1 MLSAEG
7 NFFMATNSNLGK
19 NSRLHLLGAML
30 LLWCAAICGRLV
42 YLQIFRY
49 GGFVKQ
55 AEHQQQ
61 REIPLSAKRGVIYD
75 RSGKEL
81 AMSVLVDSAF
91 AVPSEVKDLP
101 TAVSL
106 ITRITRDD
114 HNVVLADCRN
124 HKTFCW
130 VARKADDET
139 IERIKSLNLQGIH
152 FQKEPK
158 RFYPARD
165 LAAQV
170 VGTVGME
177 DVGQSGIEHAFD
189 EEMRGRAG
197 KMFISVDA
205 RRQWFSDV
213 EKQPEPGASLVL
225 TIDKNI
231 QYIAEKELDQA
242 IHDTQ
247 AIAGTVIVENP
258 HTGEI
263 LALANRPTFNPN
275 LRKEITPNALTN
287 RAVSYVYEPGSTF
300 KLVTISAALEEK
312 LTNPDEVFD
321 CQMGSIVYNGM
332 RIRDS
337 KPHGLLPVWGVLAES
352 SDVGAIKIA
361 LRLGEDRL
369 YKYIRAYGFGQQT
382 GIELPGETRGLT
394 KPVSRWSKVSI
405 AAISMGQEIGISP
418 LQLSGLISTFA
429 NDGVWVAPCIVAGT
443 VGPNSAPQSTPQT
456 VAFHPGASRR
466 VISSYTAAEMRSM
479 MQKVVIE
486 GTGRKAILE
495 GYTSAG
501 KTGAAQ
507 KVDPATGAYSKTK
520 YIGSFAGFAPVNN
533 PQIVVA
539 VILDSAVGLHQGG
552 QISAPVFRRI
562 SQQVLEYLHVP
573 HDLPLAP
580 QHQLLLAKTKDKDL
594 EEGTPDHPGEPLE
607 TAEVNSDSSDG
618 TKAPSVARAT
628 LRQAQGR
635 LSPATAGADGN
646 VVQAAMRE
654 PVSSNAVGGS
664 STQGNPSKTPDAG
677 TPAQAKL
684 PSTGTVVLDVE
695 QGGIE
700 VPLFVGKTVRGS
712 VEAAQDIGLELE
724 AVGSG
729 VARQQTP
736 VAGTHVAAGAR
747 VTVQF
752 GRKSQDLNHRGHRVH
767 RGRRMNF
774 SVPLRVLCGKTLRF
788 DPQKNRVIR

>member
-1 MLSAEG
+1 
-7 NFFMATNSNLGK
+7 MATNPILGK
-19 NSRLHLLGAML
+19 NSRLYLLGGIL
-30 LLWCAAICGRLV
+30 LFWCLAISFRLV

-49 GGFVKQ
+49 GSFVKQ

-75 RSGKEL
+75 RAGHEL

-106 ITRITRDD
+106 ITRITGED
-114 HNVVLADCRN
+114 HNVVLADCHS

-139 IERIKSLNLQGIH
+139 IQRIKSLSLQGIH

-177 DVGQSGIEHAFD
+177 DSGQSGIEHAFD
-189 EEMRGRAG
+189 DELRGRAG
-197 KMFISVDA
+197 KMSISVDA

-213 EKQPEPGASLVL
+213 EKQPEPGENLVL
-225 TIDKNI
+225 TVDKNI
-231 QYIAEKELDQA
+231 QYIAEKELEQA
-242 IHDTQ
+242 IHDTR

-275 LRKEITPNALTN
+275 LRKQITPGALTN

-361 LRLGEDRL
+361 LRLGEDRF

-394 KPVSRWSKVSI
+394 KPVSHWSKVSI

-418 LQLSGLISTFA
+418 LQLSALISTFA
-429 NDGVWVAPCIVAGT
+429 NDGVWVAPRIVAGT
-443 VGPNSAPQSTPQT
+443 MDSQSSPEKSLPQT
-456 VAFHPGASRR
+456 AAFHSGTSRR

-479 MQKVVIE
+479 MQKVVLE

-501 KTGAAQ
+501 KTGTAQ

-552 QISAPVFRRI
+552 QVSAPVFRRV
-562 SQQVLEYLHVP
+562 SQQVLEYLHTP

-580 QHQLLLAKTKDKDL
+580 QHQLLLAQAKMKDKDL

-607 TAEVNSDSSDG
+607 TAEVNGD
-618 TKAPSVARAT
+618 TMPPSASKPSAAREP
-628 LRQAQGR
+628 
-635 LSPATAGADGN
+635 SPANTRSDGN
-646 VVQAAMRE
+646 VVQAAIRQNESMPGE
-654 PVSSNAVGGS
+654 AG
-664 STQGNPSKTPDAG
+664 PSGPARNEDVADA
-677 TPAQAKL
+677 AALQAKI
-684 PSTGTVVLDVE
+684 PATGTVVLDVE

-700 VPLFVGKTVRGS
+700 VPSFVGKTVRGA
-712 VEAAQDIGLELE
+712 VESAQDAGLELE

-729 VARQQTP
+729 VARQQSP
-736 VAGTHVAAGAR
+736 LPGTHVAAGAH

-752 GRKSQDLNHRGHRVH
+752 GR
-767 RGRRMNF
+767 
-774 SVPLRVLCGKTLRF
+774 
-788 DPQKNRVIR
+788 

>member
-1 MLSAEG
+1 
-7 NFFMATNSNLGK
+7 MATNSKLGK
-19 NSRLHLLGAML
+19 NSRLYLLSAML
-30 LLWCAAICGRLV
+30 VFWCAAICGRLV

-49 GGFVKQ
+49 GSFVKQ

-61 REIPLSAKRGVIYD
+61 RAIPLSAKRGVIYD
-75 RSGKEL
+75 RAGHEL

-91 AVPSEVKDLP
+91 AVPTEVKDLP

-106 ITRITRDD
+106 ITRITGDD
-114 HNVVLADCRN
+114 HNAVLADCRA

-130 VARKADDET
+130 VARKADDDT
-139 IERIKSLNLQGIH
+139 IERIKSLHLQGIH

-177 DVGQSGIEHAFD
+177 DSGQSGIEHAFD
-189 EEMRGRAG
+189 DELRGRAG

-213 EKQPEPGASLVL
+213 ETQPQPGENLVL

-275 LRKEITPNALTN
+275 VRKEITPAALTN
-287 RAVSYVYEPGSTF
+287 RAVSYPYEPGSTF

-337 KPHGLLPVWGVLAES
+337 RPHGLLPVWGVLAES

-361 LRLGEDRL
+361 LRLGPDRF
-369 YKYIRAYGFGQQT
+369 YKYIRDFGFGQQT
-382 GIELPGETRGLT
+382 GIELPGETRGMT

-418 LQLSGLISTFA
+418 IQLAGLISTFA
-429 NDGVWVAPCIVAGT
+429 NDGVWVAPHIV
-443 VGPNSAPQSTPQT
+443 VGPVPPQGTPQA
-456 VAFHPGASRR
+456 VAFHPGASHR
-466 VISSYTAAEMRSM
+466 VISSFTAAEMRSM
-479 MQKVVIE
+479 MQKVVLE

-501 KTGAAQ
+501 KTGTAQ

-520 YIGSFAGFAPVNN
+520 YIGSFAGFAPLND

-552 QISAPVFRRI
+552 QVSAPVFHRVA
-562 SQQVLEYLHVP
+562 QQVLEYLHTP

-580 QHQLLLAKTKDKDL
+580 QHQLLLAQAKMKDKDL
-594 EEGTPDHPGEPLE
+594 EEGTPDHPGEPLG
-607 TAEVNSDSSDG
+607 TAEVNGD
-618 TKAPSVARAT
+618 TNVARAPT
-628 LRQAQGR
+628 
-635 LSPATAGADGN
+635 PATAATNGN
-646 VVQAAMRE
+646 VIQAAIRESEPIRSGLPIQSNTPQASPAPQAAM
-654 PVSSNAVGGS
+654 
-664 STQGNPSKTPDAG
+664 
-677 TPAQAKL
+677 PA
-684 PSTGTVVLDVE
+684 TGTVVLDVE

-700 VPLFVGKTVRGS
+700 VPSFVGKTVRGA
-712 VEAAQDIGLELE
+712 VEAAQEAGLEME

-729 VARQQTP
+729 VARQQSP
-736 VAGTHVAAGAR
+736 SAGTHVAAGAH

-752 GRKSQDLNHRGHRVH
+752 GR
-767 RGRRMNF
+767 
-774 SVPLRVLCGKTLRF
+774 
-788 DPQKNRVIR
+788 

>member
-1 MLSAEG
+1 
-7 NFFMATNSNLGK
+7 MATNPILGK
-19 NSRLHLLGAML
+19 NSRLYLLGGIL
-30 LLWCAAICGRLV
+30 LFWCLAISFRLV

-49 GGFVKQ
+49 GSFVKQ

-75 RSGKEL
+75 RAGHEL

-106 ITRITRDD
+106 ITRITGED
-114 HNVVLADCRN
+114 HNVVLADCHS

-139 IERIKSLNLQGIH
+139 IQRIKSLSLQGIH

-177 DVGQSGIEHAFD
+177 DSGQSGIEHAFD
-189 EEMRGRAG
+189 DELRGRAG
-197 KMFISVDA
+197 KMSISVDA

-213 EKQPEPGASLVL
+213 EKQPEPGENLVL
-225 TIDKNI
+225 TVDKNI
-231 QYIAEKELDQA
+231 QYIAEKELEQA
-242 IHDTQ
+242 IHDTR

-275 LRKEITPNALTN
+275 LRKQIKPGTLTN

-361 LRLGEDRL
+361 LRLGEDRF

-418 LQLSGLISTFA
+418 LQLSALISTFA
-429 NDGVWVAPCIVAGT
+429 NDGVWVAPRIVAGT
-443 VGPNSAPQSTPQT
+443 MDPQSSPEKTPPQT
-456 VAFHPGASRR
+456 VAFHSGASRR

-479 MQKVVIE
+479 MQKVVLE

-501 KTGAAQ
+501 KTGTAQ

-552 QISAPVFRRI
+552 QVSAPVFRRVT
-562 SQQVLEYLHVP
+562 QQVLEYLHTP

-580 QHQLLLAKTKDKDL
+580 QHQLLLAQVKMKDKDL

-607 TAEVNSDSSDG
+607 TAEVNGDTMPSSAS
-618 TKAPSVARAT
+618 KPSVAREP
-628 LRQAQGR
+628 
-635 LSPATAGADGN
+635 SPANTRSDGN
-646 VVQAAMRE
+646 VVQATIRQNESMPGEAV
-654 PVSSNAVGGS
+654 PSGPASNEDVA
-664 STQGNPSKTPDAG
+664 DA
-677 TPAQAKL
+677 AALQAKI
-684 PSTGTVVLDVE
+684 PATGTVVLDVE

-700 VPLFVGKTVRGS
+700 VPSFVGKTVRGA
-712 VEAAQDIGLELE
+712 VESAQDAGLELE

-729 VARQQTP
+729 VARQQSP
-736 VAGTHVAAGAR
+736 LPGTHVAAGAH

-752 GRKSQDLNHRGHRVH
+752 GR
-767 RGRRMNF
+767 
-774 SVPLRVLCGKTLRF
+774 
-788 DPQKNRVIR
+788 

>member
-1 MLSAEG
+1 MSAG
-7 NFFMATNSNLGK
+7 NSTPGK
-19 NSRLHLLGAML
+19 NSRLRLLGGML
-30 LLWCAAICGRLV
+30 LFWCLAICIRLV
-42 YLQIFRY
+42 YLQVFQY
-49 GGFVKQ
+49 GSFVKQ

-75 RSGKEL
+75 RAGHEL

-106 ITRITRDD
+106 ITRITGEDR
-114 HNVVLADCRN
+114 NVVLADCRA

-139 IERIKSLNLQGIH
+139 IERIKSLSLQGIH
-152 FQKEPK
+152 YQKEPK

-177 DVGQSGIEHAFD
+177 DAGQSGIEHAFD
-189 EEMRGRAG
+189 NELRGRAG

-213 EKQPEPGASLVL
+213 EKQPEPGENLVL

-275 LRKEITPNALTN
+275 LRKQITPGALTN

-312 LTNPDEVFD
+312 LTNPDEIFD

-361 LRLGEDRL
+361 LRLGEDRF

-418 LQLSGLISTFA
+418 LQLAALISTFA
-429 NDGVWVAPCIVAGT
+429 NDGVWIAPRIVAGT
-443 VGPNSAPQSTPQT
+443 VDPQGLPGKNPLQA

-479 MQKVVIE
+479 MQKVVLE

-495 GYTSAG
+495 GYSSAG
-501 KTGAAQ
+501 KTGTAQ

-552 QISAPVFRRI
+552 QVSAPVFHRVT
-562 SQQVLEYLHVP
+562 QQVLEYLHTP

-580 QHQLLLAKTKDKDL
+580 NHQLLLAARTKDKDL

-607 TAEVNSDSSDG
+607 TAEINGAAPDS
-618 TKAPSVARAT
+618 APGNANVARA
-628 LRQAQGR
+628 LP
-635 LSPATAGADGN
+635 PATAGGEGQ
-646 VVQAAMRE
+646 VVQAAIRQHE
-654 PVSSNAVGGS
+654 PTAAGANQPVSAK
-664 STQGNPSKTPDAG
+664 NPEAADDVPVKTPTA
-677 TPAQAKL
+677 
-684 PSTGTVVLDVE
+684 GTVVIDVE

-700 VPLFVGKTVRGS
+700 VPSFVGKTVRGA
-712 VEAAQDIGLELE
+712 VESAQDAGLELE

-729 VARQQTP
+729 VARQQSP
-736 VAGTHVAAGAR
+736 LAGTHVVAGAH

-752 GRKSQDLNHRGHRVH
+752 GR
-767 RGRRMNF
+767 
-774 SVPLRVLCGKTLRF
+774 
-788 DPQKNRVIR
+788 

>member
-1 MLSAEG
+1 MKTEFL
-7 NFFMATNSNLGK
+7 MASESSLGK
-19 NSRLHLLGAML
+19 NFRLYLLGAML
-30 LLWCAAICGRLV
+30 LFWCVVISGRLI

-49 GGFVKQ
+49 GSFVKQ

-75 RSGKEL
+75 RAGHEL

-106 ITRITRDD
+106 ITRITGEDR
-114 HNVVLADCRN
+114 NVVLADCRN

-170 VGTVGME
+170 IGSVGME
-177 DVGQSGIEHAFD
+177 DTGQSGIEHEFD
-189 EEMRGRAG
+189 DELRGRSG
-197 KMFISVDA
+197 QMLISVDA

-213 EKQPEPGASLVL
+213 EKQPEPGENIVL

-242 IHDTQ
+242 IQDTH
-247 AIAGTVIVENP
+247 AVAGTVIVENP

-263 LALANRPTFNPN
+263 LALVNRPTFNPN
-275 LRKEITPNALTN
+275 LRKQITPAALTN
-287 RAVSYVYEPGSTF
+287 RAVSDIYEPGSAF
-300 KLVTISAALEEK
+300 KMVTISAALDEK
-312 LTNPDEVFD
+312 ITNPNEIFD

-332 RIRDS
+332 RIRDAE
-337 KPHGLLPVWGVLAES
+337 PHGLLPVWGVLAKS
-352 SDVGAIKIA
+352 SNVGAIKIA
-361 LRLGEDRL
+361 LRLGDERF
-369 YKYIRAYGFGQQT
+369 YKYIRAFGFGQQT
-382 GIELPGETRGLT
+382 GIELPGETRGIT
-394 KPVSRWSKVSI
+394 KPPSRWSKVSI
-405 AAISMGQEIGISP
+405 AAIAMGQEIGISAM
-418 LQLSGLISTFA
+418 QLSALVSTFA
-429 NDGVWVAPCIVAGT
+429 NDGVWVAPRILMGT
-443 VGPNSAPQSTPQT
+443 VEPQGALQT
-456 VAFHPGASRR
+456 VSFHPGPSHR
-466 VISSYTAAEMRSM
+466 VISSFTAAEMRAM
-479 MQKVVIE
+479 MQKVVLE
-486 GTGRKAILE
+486 GTGRKAQLE

-501 KTGAAQ
+501 KTGTAQ

-520 YIGSFAGFAPVNN
+520 YVGSFAGFAPLNN

-552 QISAPVFRRI
+552 QVSAPVFHRVA
-562 SQQVLEYLHVP
+562 QQVLEYLHTP

-580 QHQLLLAKTKDKDL
+580 QHQLLMARTKMQEKDF
-594 EEGTPDHPGEPLE
+594 EEGTPDHPGEPLA
-607 TAEVNSDSSDG
+607 TAEVNGDSSSA
-618 TKAPSVARAT
+618 TETERASVVR
-628 LRQAQGR
+628 
-635 LSPATAGADGN
+635 SPMPATAGSNGN
-646 VVQAAMRE
+646 VVQAAIRE
-654 PVSSNAVGGS
+654 SE
-664 STQGNPSKTPDAG
+664 
-677 TPAQAKL
+677 PAQSQENPTANGKVGSVSDQLAAPAKF
-684 PSTGTVVLDVE
+684 PATGTVVLDVE

-700 VPLFVGKTVRGS
+700 VPSFVGKTVRAA
-712 VEAAQDIGLELE
+712 VEAAEAAGLELE

-729 VARQQTP
+729 VGRQQSP
-736 VAGTHVAAGAR
+736 LAGTHVAAGTN

-752 GRKSQDLNHRGHRVH
+752 GN
-767 RGRRMNF
+767 
-774 SVPLRVLCGKTLRF
+774 
-788 DPQKNRVIR
+788 

>member
-1 MLSAEG
+1 
-7 NFFMATNSNLGK
+7 MATDPNLGK
-19 NSRLHLLGAML
+19 NSRLYLLGAML
-30 LLWCAAICGRLV
+30 LFWCVAICGRLV

-49 GGFVKQ
+49 GSFVKQ

-61 REIPLSAKRGVIYD
+61 RAIPLAAKRGVIYD
-75 RSGKEL
+75 RAGHEL

-91 AVPSEVKDLP
+91 AVPTEVKDLP

-106 ITRITRDD
+106 ITRITGED

-130 VARKADDET
+130 MARKADDET

-177 DVGQSGIEHAFD
+177 DSGQSGIEHAFD
-189 EEMRGRAG
+189 DELRGRAG
-197 KMFISVDA
+197 TMLISVDA

-213 EKQPEPGASLVL
+213 EKQPEPGERLVL

-258 HTGEI
+258 HSGEI

-275 LRKEITPNALTN
+275 LRKEITPAALTN

-312 LTNPDEVFD
+312 LTNPNEVFD

-337 KPHGLLPVWGVLAES
+337 KPHSLLPVWGVLAES

-361 LRLGEDRL
+361 LRLGEDRF
-369 YKYIRAYGFGQQT
+369 YKYIRGYGFGQQT

-418 LQLSGLISTFA
+418 LQLAGLVSTFA
-429 NDGVWVAPCIVAGT
+429 NDGVWVAPRIVK
-443 VGPNSAPQSTPQT
+443 GPVEAQGTPQA
-456 VAFHPGASRR
+456 VAFHPGSSHR
-466 VISSYTAAEMRSM
+466 VISSYTAAEMRAM
-479 MQKVVIE
+479 MQKVVLE
-486 GTGRKAILE
+486 GTGRRAILE

-501 KTGAAQ
+501 KTGTAQ

-520 YIGSFAGFAPVNN
+520 YIGSFAGFAPLNN

-552 QISAPVFRRI
+552 QISAPVFRRVT
-562 SQQVLEYLHVP
+562 QQVLEYLHTP
-573 HDLPLAP
+573 HDMPLAP
-580 QHQLLLAKTKDKDL
+580 QHQLLLAKMKEGDL

-607 TAEVNSDSSDG
+607 TAEVNGDSSAA
-618 TKAPSVARAT
+618 KSSVAGGP
-628 LRQAQGR
+628 LRQAQGK
-635 LSPATAGADGN
+635 LSPATAGSNGK
-646 VVQAAMRE
+646 VVQAAMRQSE
-654 PVSSNAVGGS
+654 PIVPSGTLG
-664 STQGNPSKTPDAG
+664 QGE
-677 TPAQAKL
+677 TPAKSSAPAAAAPQATL
-684 PSTGTVVLDVE
+684 PATGTVVLDVE

-700 VPLFVGKTVRGS
+700 VPSFVGKTVRGA
-712 VEAAQDIGLELE
+712 VEAAQDAGLELE

-736 VAGTHVAAGAR
+736 AAGTHVTAGAH

-752 GRKSQDLNHRGHRVH
+752 GR
-767 RGRRMNF
+767 
-774 SVPLRVLCGKTLRF
+774 
-788 DPQKNRVIR
+788 

>member
-1 MLSAEG
+1 VP
-7 NFFMATNSNLGK
+7 ATNSNLGK
-19 NSRLHLLGAML
+19 NSRLYLLGAL
-30 LLWCAAICGRLV
+30 LVFWCLAICLRLV
-42 YLQIFRY
+42 YLQIFCY
-49 GGFVKQ
+49 GSFARQ

-61 REIPLSAKRGVIYD
+61 RAIPLSAKRGVIYD
-75 RSGKEL
+75 RAGREL

-106 ITRITRDD
+106 ITRITGDD
-114 HNVVLADCRN
+114 RNVVLADCRN

-130 VARKADDET
+130 VARKADDQT
-139 IERIKSLNLQGIH
+139 IERIRSLNLQGIH

-170 VGTVGME
+170 LGSVGME
-177 DVGQSGIEHAFD
+177 DSGQSGIEHAFD
-189 EEMRGRAG
+189 DELRGRSG
-197 KMFISVDA
+197 KMLISVDA
-205 RRQWFSDV
+205 RKQWYSSV
-213 EKQPEPGASLVL
+213 ETQPEPGENLVL
-225 TIDKNI
+225 TVDKNI
-231 QYIAEKELDQA
+231 QYIAEKELEQA

-275 LRKEITPNALTN
+275 LRKQITPAALTN

-312 LTNPDEVFD
+312 VTNPDEVFD

-352 SDVGAIKIA
+352 SDVGSIKIA
-361 LRLGEDRL
+361 LRLGEDRF

-418 LQLSGLISTFA
+418 LQLAGLVSTFA
-429 NDGVWVAPCIVAGT
+429 NDGIWVAPRIVAGRLE
-443 VGPNSAPQSTPQT
+443 PQSAPQT
-456 VAFHPGASRR
+456 VVFHPANSRR

-479 MQKVVIE
+479 MQKVVLE

-495 GYTSAG
+495 GYSSAG
-501 KTGAAQ
+501 KTGTAQ
-507 KVDPATGAYSKTK
+507 KVDPATGVYSKTK

-552 QISAPVFRRI
+552 QVSAPVFRRV
-562 SQQVLEYLHVP
+562 SQQVLEYLHVA

-580 QHQLLLAKTKDKDL
+580 QHQLLMAWRAKDKDL

-607 TAEVNSDSSDG
+607 TAELNGDSVGPAAS
-618 TKAPSVARAT
+618 KSSVARAP
-628 LRQAQGR
+628 
-635 LSPATAGADGN
+635 SPANAGGTTDGR
-646 VVQAAMRE
+646 VVQAAMRQNE
-654 PVSSNAVGGS
+654 AIPGSHDEVMTGQNQTSQTKTPAVGSLSSQSTLPVS
-664 STQGNPSKTPDAG
+664 
-677 TPAQAKL
+677 
-684 PSTGTVVLDVE
+684 GTVVLDVE

-700 VPLFVGKTVRGS
+700 VPSFVGKTVRGA
-712 VEAAQDIGLELE
+712 VEAAQDAGLELE

-729 VARQQTP
+729 VARQQSP
-736 VAGTHVAAGAR
+736 PAGTHLAAGSR

-752 GRKSQDLNHRGHRVH
+752 GR
-767 RGRRMNF
+767 
-774 SVPLRVLCGKTLRF
+774 
-788 DPQKNRVIR
+788 

>member
-1 MLSAEG
+1 
-7 NFFMATNSNLGK
+7 MATNPILGK
-19 NSRLHLLGAML
+19 NSRLYLLGGIL
-30 LLWCAAICGRLV
+30 LFWCLAISFRLV

-49 GGFVKQ
+49 GSFVKQ

-75 RSGKEL
+75 RAGHEL

-106 ITRITRDD
+106 ITRITGEDR
-114 HNVVLADCRN
+114 NVVLADCHG

-139 IERIKSLNLQGIH
+139 IQRIKSLGLQGIH

-177 DVGQSGIEHAFD
+177 DSGQSGIEHAFD
-189 EEMRGRAG
+189 DELRGRAG
-197 KMFISVDA
+197 KMSISVDA

-213 EKQPEPGASLVL
+213 EKQPEPGENLVL
-225 TIDKNI
+225 TVDKNI
-231 QYIAEKELDQA
+231 QYIAEKELEQA
-242 IHDTQ
+242 IHDTR

-275 LRKEITPNALTN
+275 LRKQITPGALTN

-312 LTNPDEVFD
+312 LTNPNEVFD

-361 LRLGEDRL
+361 LRLGEDRF

-418 LQLSGLISTFA
+418 LQLSALISTFA
-429 NDGVWVAPCIVAGT
+429 NDGVWVAPRIVAGT
-443 VGPNSAPQSTPQT
+443 MDPQSSPEKSLPQT
-456 VAFHPGASRR
+456 VAFHSGTSRR

-479 MQKVVIE
+479 MQRVVLE

-501 KTGAAQ
+501 KTGTAQ

-552 QISAPVFRRI
+552 QVSAPVFRRVT
-562 SQQVLEYLHVP
+562 QQVLEYLHTP

-580 QHQLLLAKTKDKDL
+580 QHQLLLAQAKMKDKDL

-607 TAEVNSDSSDG
+607 TAEVNGDTMPSSAG
-618 TKAPSVARAT
+618 KPNVGQEP
-628 LRQAQGR
+628 L
-635 LSPATAGADGN
+635 PANTRTDGN
-646 VVQAAMRE
+646 MVPAAI
-654 PVSSNAVGGS
+654 
-664 STQGNPSKTPDAG
+664 TQNESMPAEAGPSGPARNEDVADAA
-677 TPAQAKL
+677 PLQAKI
-684 PSTGTVVLDVE
+684 PATGTVVLDVE

-700 VPLFVGKTVRGS
+700 VPSFVGKTVRGA
-712 VEAAQDIGLELE
+712 VESAQDAGLELE

-729 VARQQTP
+729 VARQQSP
-736 VAGTHVAAGAR
+736 LPGTHVAAGAH

-752 GRKSQDLNHRGHRVH
+752 GR
-767 RGRRMNF
+767 
-774 SVPLRVLCGKTLRF
+774 
-788 DPQKNRVIR
+788 

>member
-1 MLSAEG
+1 
-7 NFFMATNSNLGK
+7 MASDSKPGK
-19 NSRLHLLGAML
+19 NSRLYLLGAML
-30 LLWCAAICGRLV
+30 LLWCFAICGRLV

-49 GGFVKQ
+49 GSFVKQ

-75 RSGKEL
+75 RAGHEL

-91 AVPSEVKDLP
+91 AVPTEVKDLP

-106 ITRITRDD
+106 ITRITGDD
-114 HNVVLADCRN
+114 RNVVLADCRN

-130 VARKADDET
+130 VGRKADDET

-170 VGTVGME
+170 IGTVGME
-177 DVGQSGIEHAFD
+177 DSGQSGIEHAFD
-189 EEMRGRAG
+189 DKLRGRAG

-213 EKQPEPGASLVL
+213 ETQPEPGEGLVL
-225 TIDKNI
+225 TLDKNI

-275 LRKEITPNALTN
+275 LRKEITPNALTD
-287 RAVSYVYEPGSTF
+287 RAVSYIYEPGTTF
-300 KLVTISAALEEK
+300 KLVTIAAALEEK
-312 LTNPDEVFD
+312 LTTPDEVFD

-352 SDVGAIKIA
+352 SDVGSIKIA
-361 LRLGEDRL
+361 LRLGEDRF
-369 YKYIRAYGFGQQT
+369 YKYIRAFGFGQQT

-394 KPVSRWSKVSI
+394 KPPSRWSKVSI
-405 AAISMGQEIGISP
+405 AAISIGQEIGISP
-418 LQLSGLISTFA
+418 IQLAGLVSTFA
-429 NDGVWVAPCIVAGT
+429 NDGVWVAPRIVAGK
-443 VGPNSAPQSTPQT
+443 VEPQGAPQA

-479 MQKVVIE
+479 MQKVVLE

-495 GYTSAG
+495 GFTAAG
-501 KTGAAQ
+501 KTGTGQ

-520 YIGSFAGFAPVNN
+520 YVGSFAGFAPLNN

-539 VILDSAVGLHQGG
+539 VILDSPVGPHMGG
-552 QISAPVFRRI
+552 LVSAPVFRRVT
-562 SQQVLEYLHVP
+562 QQVLEYLHTP

-580 QHQLLLAKTKDKDL
+580 NHQMLLASRAKDKDL

-607 TAEVNSDSSDG
+607 TAEVNGDSSQSAVGEDHM
-618 TKAPSVARAT
+618 ARA
-628 LRQAQGR
+628 LP
-635 LSPATAGADGN
+635 PANVDSDGN
-646 VVQAAMRE
+646 VVPAAMRQ
-654 PVSSNAVGGS
+654 S
-664 STQGNPSKTPDAG
+664 
-677 TPAQAKL
+677 
-684 PSTGTVVLDVE
+684 
-695 QGGIE
+695 
-700 VPLFVGKTVRGS
+700 
-712 VEAAQDIGLELE
+712 ELT
-724 AVGSG
+724 S
-729 VARQQTP
+729 
-736 VAGTHVAAGAR
+736 
-747 VTVQF
+747 
-752 GRKSQDLNHRGHRVH
+752 
-767 RGRRMNF
+767 
-774 SVPLRVLCGKTLRF
+774 SVPTEASS
-788 DPQKNRVIR
+788 QKPNLPT

>member
-1 MLSAEG
+1 
-7 NFFMATNSNLGK
+7 MASSSVPGK
-19 NSRLHLLGAML
+19 NSRLYLLGAIL
-30 LLWCAAICGRLV
+30 LVWCLAICGRLV

-49 GGFVKQ
+49 GSFVKQ

-61 REIPLSAKRGVIYD
+61 RAIPLSAKRGVIYD
-75 RSGKEL
+75 RSGREL

-101 TAVSL
+101 TAIAL
-106 ITRITRDD
+106 ITRITGED

-124 HKTFCW
+124 HRTFCW

-139 IERIKSLNLQGIH
+139 IERIKSLRLQGIH

-177 DVGQSGIEHAFD
+177 DSGQSGIEHAFD
-189 EEMRGRAG
+189 DELRGRPG

-213 EKQPEPGASLVL
+213 EKQPEPGESLVL

-275 LRKEITPNALTN
+275 LRKEITPAALTN
-287 RAVSYVYEPGSTF
+287 RAVSYIYEPGSTF

-312 LTNPDEVFD
+312 LTNPDEIFD

-361 LRLGEDRL
+361 LRLGEDRF

-418 LQLSGLISTFA
+418 LQLAALVSTFA
-429 NDGVWVAPCIVAGT
+429 NDGVWVAPRIVAGK
-443 VGPNSAPQSTPQT
+443 VEPQGTPQT
-456 VAFHPGASRR
+456 AAFHAGASHR
-466 VISSYTAAEMRSM
+466 VISSFTAAEMRSM
-479 MQKVVIE
+479 MQKVVLE
-486 GTGRKAILE
+486 GTGRRAILE

-501 KTGAAQ
+501 KTGTAQ

-520 YIGSFAGFAPVNN
+520 YIGSFAGFAPINN

-552 QISAPVFRRI
+552 QVSAPVFRRVA
-562 SQQVLEYLHVP
+562 QQVLEYLHTP

-580 QHQLLLAKTKDKDL
+580 NHQLLLAQAKMKDKDL

-607 TAEVNSDSSDG
+607 TAEVNGDSS
-618 TKAPSVARAT
+618 VAS
-628 LRQAQGR
+628 
-635 LSPATAGADGN
+635 SPATAGSAGR
-646 VVQAAMRE
+646 VVQAAMRQSE
-654 PVSSNAVGGS
+654 PAAGIPSQPNQALAPDNAS
-664 STQGNPSKTPDAG
+664 
-677 TPAQAKL
+677 AQPKL
-684 PSTGTVVLDVE
+684 PATGTVVLDVE

-700 VPLFVGKTVRGS
+700 VPSFIGKTVRGA
-712 VEAAQDIGLELE
+712 VEAAQDAGLELE

-729 VARQQTP
+729 VAWQQNP
-736 VAGTHVAAGAR
+736 PAGTHVASGAH
-747 VTVQF
+747 VTVHF
-752 GRKSQDLNHRGHRVH
+752 GR
-767 RGRRMNF
+767 
-774 SVPLRVLCGKTLRF
+774 
-788 DPQKNRVIR
+788 

>member
-1 MLSAEG
+1 
-7 NFFMATNSNLGK
+7 MATDSNLGK
-19 NSRLHLLGAML
+19 DARLYLLGGML
-30 LLWCAAICGRLV
+30 LFWCVAICGRLV
-42 YLQIFRY
+42 YLQIFCY
-49 GGFVKQ
+49 GSFVKQ

-75 RSGKEL
+75 RAGHEL

-91 AVPSEVKDLP
+91 AVPTEVKDLP

-106 ITRITRDD
+106 ITRITGED

-177 DVGQSGIEHAFD
+177 DSGQSGIEHAFD
-189 EEMRGRAG
+189 DELRGRAG
-197 KMFISVDA
+197 RMFISVDA

-213 EKQPEPGASLVL
+213 EKQPEPGDSLVL
-225 TIDKNI
+225 TLDKNI

-275 LRKEITPNALTN
+275 LRKQITPGALTN

-312 LTNPDEVFD
+312 LTNPNEVFD

-361 LRLGEDRL
+361 LRLGEDRF
-369 YKYIRAYGFGQQT
+369 YKYIRAFGFGQQT

-418 LQLSGLISTFA
+418 LQLAGLVSTFA
-429 NDGVWVAPCIVAGT
+429 NDGVWVAPRIVVGKVEPQGT
-443 VGPNSAPQSTPQT
+443 AKT

-466 VISSYTAAEMRSM
+466 VISSYTAAEMRAM
-479 MQKVVIE
+479 MQKVVRE

-495 GYTSAG
+495 GYTAAG
-501 KTGAAQ
+501 KTGTAQ

-520 YIGSFAGFAPVNN
+520 YIGSFAGFAPLNN

-552 QISAPVFRRI
+552 QVSAPVFRRVA
-562 SQQVLEYLHVP
+562 QQVLEYLHTP

-580 QHQLLLAKTKDKDL
+580 NHQLLLASHAKDKDL

-607 TAEVNSDSSDG
+607 TAEVDGASAQPAVGKQRVAPGPLPANAGSDG
-618 TKAPSVARAT
+618 S
-628 LRQAQGR
+628 
-635 LSPATAGADGN
+635 
-646 VVQAAMRE
+646 VVQAAMRQGE
-654 PVSSNAVGGS
+654 PVSDTSVPDSAGYGPPQHEAPSSPDTAV
-664 STQGNPSKTPDAG
+664 A
-677 TPAQAKL
+677 AQSKL
-684 PSTGTVVLDVE
+684 PATGTIVLDVE

-700 VPLFVGKTVRGS
+700 VPSFVGKTVRGA
-712 VEAAQDIGLELE
+712 VETAQDAGLELE

-729 VARQQTP
+729 VARLQSP
-736 VAGTHVAAGAR
+736 AAGTHVAAGAH

-752 GRKSQDLNHRGHRVH
+752 GR
-767 RGRRMNF
+767 
-774 SVPLRVLCGKTLRF
+774 
-788 DPQKNRVIR
+788 